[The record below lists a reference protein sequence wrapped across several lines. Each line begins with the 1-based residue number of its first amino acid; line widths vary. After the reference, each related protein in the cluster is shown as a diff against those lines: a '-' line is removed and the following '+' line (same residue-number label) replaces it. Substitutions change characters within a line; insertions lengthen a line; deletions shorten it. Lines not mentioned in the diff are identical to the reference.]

1 MTTNTINPGHSS
13 AKEDQTLTVGIDLGD
28 QYSLLCILEPDGS
41 ISEES
46 RVRTTPVALT
56 RQLERLPASLV
67 VLEVGTHSPWLS
79 RLVEELGHTCIV
91 ANPSKVRL
99 IAESSQKTD
108 RSDAEILARLGRA
121 DPTLLHPIT
130 HRAAAIQAD
139 LAVVR
144 SRRAL
149 VAARSLLINQVRGT
163 VKAVGARLQAC
174 DADSFASRYG
184 DGDGIPGEI
193 WEALAPVLRVIAT
206 LTEQLQ
212 IMDAQIKALSASRY
226 PAVKLLQ
233 QVPGVGPLIGLTFV
247 LTIGDPA
254 RFAKSR
260 AVGPYLGLTPR
271 QRASG
276 QRAPQLGIS
285 KRGDPYLRVLLVQ
298 GAHYILG
305 HRGPDSDLRRW
316 GLAKCAAGGKNA
328 KKRALVGVARKLA
341 VLLHRLWTTGEVYEP
356 LRNAGDQT

>member
-1 MTTNTINPGHSS
+1 MSTS
-13 AKEDQTLTVGIDLGD
+13 AISTGSAVATEDQTLTVGIDIGD
-28 QYSLLCILEPDGS
+28 MYSHLCVLEADGS
-41 ISEES
+41 IGEET
-46 RVRTTPVALT
+46 RVRTTPDALR
-56 RQLERLPASLV
+56 RQLGRLPASRV

-79 RLVEELGHTCIV
+79 RLVKELGHTCII

-108 RSDAEILARLGRA
+108 RADAETLARLGRA
-121 DPTLLHPIT
+121 DPALLHPIT
-130 HRAAAIQAD
+130 HRDAQSQAD

-163 VKAVGARLQAC
+163 VKAVGARLPAC
-174 DADSFASRYG
+174 AADYFASRYG
-184 DGDGIPGEI
+184 DGDGIPPEVRQ
-193 WEALAPVLRVIAT
+193 ALAPVLRVIAT
-206 LTEQLQ
+206 LTEQMQ
-212 IMDAQIKALSASRY
+212 VMDARIKDLIATHY
-226 PAVKLLQ
+226 PAAKLLQ

-254 RFAKSR
+254 RFPKSR
-260 AVGPYLGLTPR
+260 AMGPYLGLTPR

-276 QRAPQLGIS
+276 ARAPQLGIS
-285 KRGDPYLRVLLVQ
+285 KRGEPYLRVLLVQ

-305 HRGPDSDLRRW
+305 YRGPDSDLRRW
-316 GLAKCAAGGKNA
+316 GLAKATVGGKNA
-328 KKRALVGVARKLA
+328 KKRAVVGVARKLA

-356 LRNAGDQT
+356 LRSASVVA